1 MQMETLWGV
10 TANATGGLKIPAI
23 TDSTQ
28 IQSFSWIWI
37 QHPAVEAEEKFKF
50 HFKKMAVFRV
60 FEMLAEGERE
70 LSDELTEKGEMQITP
85 SKY

>member
-1 MQMETLWGV
+1 
-10 TANATGGLKIPAI
+10 
-23 TDSTQ
+23 
-28 IQSFSWIWI
+28 
-37 QHPAVEAEEKFKF
+37 
-50 HFKKMAVFRV
+50 MAVFRV